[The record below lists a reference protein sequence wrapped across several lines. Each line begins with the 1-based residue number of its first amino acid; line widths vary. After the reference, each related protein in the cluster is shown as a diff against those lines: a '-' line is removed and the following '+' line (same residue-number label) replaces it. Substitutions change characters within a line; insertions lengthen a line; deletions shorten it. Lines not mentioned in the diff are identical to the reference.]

1 MVDPKVDPV
10 VQVPVPE
17 DDRVED
23 RVASSVVNP
32 VVNPVVIQWVALPVI
47 VAPVMAV
54 QVGRTTPGVRVQ
66 VKLGQVV
73 RADKAD
79 KVVSPVSRAD
89 IRSGKWS
96 VPSRCQDKRA
106 AAPIRMAVVVPVV
119 VDAIVDAGQTLAEGL
134 AVRAIGNVSRVNF
147 RGKRQRVDHRSNLG
161 PRVNRARKVFPVR
174 QVFLGPLG
182 ERAHRGHRAS
192 QAPRVIRTL
201 RVLPI
206 RRTPP
211 VHPAHPVRRDLLGL
225 LVLHGSR
232 DFRVMMAQ

>member
-1 MVDPKVDPV
+1 MVVPMVDLA
-10 VQVPVPE
+10 VQVLVPE

-23 RVASSVVNP
+23 RVA
-32 VVNPVVIQWVALPVI
+32 LPVI
-47 VAPVMAV
+47 AAPVMAV

-66 VKLGQVV
+66 VKLGQVG
-73 RADKAD
+73 RADKANKAD
-79 KVVSPVSRAD
+79 NVVSPVSRAG
-89 IRSGKWS
+89 IPSGKWS
-96 VPSRCQDKRA
+96 VLNPFRGKRA

-211 VHPAHPVRRDLLGL
+211 VHPAHPVRRDPLGL
-225 LVLHGSR
+225 PVLHGSR
-232 DFRVMMAQ
+232 DFRVTMAQ

>member
-1 MVDPKVDPV
+1 MVVPMVDLA
-10 VQVPVPE
+10 VQVLVPE
-17 DDRVED
+17 DDRV
-23 RVASSVVNP
+23 ASS

-47 VAPVMAV
+47 AAPVMAV

-66 VKLGQVV
+66 VKLGQVG
-73 RADKAD
+73 RADKANKAD

-89 IRSGKWS
+89 IPSGKWS
-96 VPSRCQDKRA
+96 VLNPFRGKRA
-106 AAPIRMAVVVPVV
+106 AARIRTAVVVPVV
-119 VDAIVDAGQTLAEGL
+119 VDAIVDAVQTLVEGL

-147 RGKRQRVDHRSNLG
+147 RGKRPRVDHRSNIG

-182 ERAHRGHRAS
+182 EPAHRGHRAS

-211 VHPAHPVRRDLLGL
+211 VHPAHPVRRDPLGL
-225 LVLHGSR
+225 PVLHGSR
-232 DFRVMMAQ
+232 DFRVTMAQ

>member
-1 MVDPKVDPV
+1 
-10 VQVPVPE
+10 
-17 DDRVED
+17 
-23 RVASSVVNP
+23 
-32 VVNPVVIQWVALPVI
+32 
-47 VAPVMAV
+47 
-54 QVGRTTPGVRVQ
+54 
-66 VKLGQVV
+66 
-73 RADKAD
+73 
-79 KVVSPVSRAD
+79 
-89 IRSGKWS
+89 
-96 VPSRCQDKRA
+96 
-106 AAPIRMAVVVPVV
+106 MAVVVPVV

-147 RGKRQRVDHRSNLG
+147 RGKRPRVDHRSNLG

-211 VHPAHPVRRDLLGL
+211 VHPAHPVRRDPLGL
-225 LVLHGSR
+225 PVLHGSR
-232 DFRVMMAQ
+232 DFRVTMAQ